1 MRTPNCQWIMRACR
15 DGHQRFG
22 QRLDKL
28 DKVTDDSEELSCKR
42 IPCYSI
48 TLKLDYLVQQATGQS
63 HRINSSR
70 QGRLSHFQVPCCK
83 DTHGNDHMPL
93 TSLPKFPYF
102 SMQSEDFSMSLHV
115 VQKNM
120 LFKPSSCGI
129 CSKPRGNLIV
139 LVGCQGFR
147 S

>member
-1 MRTPNCQWIMRACR
+1 MESH
-15 DGHQRFG
+15 G
-22 QRLDKL
+22 
-28 DKVTDDSEELSCKR
+28 

-63 HRINSSR
+63 HRINSSP

-120 LFKPSSCGI
+120 CFKPSSCGI

-147 S
+147 Q